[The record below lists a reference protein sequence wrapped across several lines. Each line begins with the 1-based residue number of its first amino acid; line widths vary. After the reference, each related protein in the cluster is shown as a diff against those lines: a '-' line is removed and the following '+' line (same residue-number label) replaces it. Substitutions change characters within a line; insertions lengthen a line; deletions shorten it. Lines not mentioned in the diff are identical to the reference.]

1 MSGRLSRLYHGETTV
16 DFFGR
21 RRIGFVVSGFLLVV
35 FTVSLFVQ
43 GLNLGID
50 FRGGV
55 AFEVPAT
62 ATMDVEAARTVVE
75 ASDVE
80 SAGSAKIQ
88 TLSAGET
95 ERVRIQLGDMPAASQ
110 DSLRSALADK
120 AGVEDEEVSVASVS
134 SSWGRNITER
144 AVLALVVFLVLV
156 SAFIAWRF
164 EWRMAAGAMSAVIHD
179 VLISVGVYSLFD
191 LEVSPAT
198 VVAFLTILGYS
209 LYDTIVVFDKV
220 DENVKRFSGARVSY
234 GDIVNVSMN
243 QVLMR
248 SLNTSISSVLPVLS
262 LYFLGSVVF
271 GAVALRDFSLALI
284 VGLSTGAYSSI
295 FIATPVLGILRERSP
310 QYASEKGRLSRGAD
324 MAVLMATGAP
334 ASRRTQVRNE
344 AQGTTATDAVDVSP
358 VEALLTHPP
367 RPRKKTRR

>member
-1 MSGRLSRLYHGETTV
+1 MSGRLSRLYHGETTI

-21 RRIGFVVSGFLLVV
+21 RRAGFVVSGILLAV
-35 FTVSLFVQ
+35 FVVSLFVQ

-62 ATMDVEAARTVVE
+62 ATMDVEAARRVVE
-75 ASDVE
+75 TSGVE
-80 SAGSAKIQ
+80 SASSAKIQ
-88 TLSAGET
+88 TLSSGENQ
-95 ERVRIQLGDMPAASQ
+95 RVRLQLGDMPSESQ
-110 DSLRSALADK
+110 DELRTALAGA
-120 AGVEDEEVSVASVS
+120 AGVDAEDVSVAAVS

-144 AVLALVVFLVLV
+144 AVLALAVFLVLV

-164 EWRMAAGAMSAVIHD
+164 EWRMAVGAMSAVVHD

-220 DENVKRFSGARVSY
+220 DENVRRFSGSRVSY

-262 LYFLGSVVF
+262 LYVLGSMVF

-295 FIATPVLGILRERSP
+295 FIAAPVLGILRERSSG
-310 QYASEKGRLSRGAD
+310 YVAEKGRLSRGAD

-334 ASRRTQVRNE
+334 ASRRAHARSGTE
-344 AQGTTATDAVDVSP
+344 AAVEPVAP
-358 VEALLTHPP
+358 VEALLNHPP